1 MFLTKEEMRK
11 IKRKK
16 LGELLAA
23 AALCLVF
30 DAGLLY
36 LLFFVG

>member
-1 MFLTKEEMRK
+1 MFLTKEEMRR

-16 LGELLAA
+16 LGEFLAA